1 MRLDSWCRNGEGEWQ
16 QRNFQLFIM
25 TIFFFSKK
33 TMRYNNSE
41 VVIFVSSISFKS
53 EKGKQSSSKET

>member
-25 TIFFFSKK
+25 TIFFFFKK
-33 TMRYNNSE
+33 DDE
-41 VVIFVSSISFKS
+41 V
-53 EKGKQSSSKET
+53 Q